1 MTRRDF
7 VTQTSAA
14 YAGLS
19 AWGLLPAAPAPAFA
33 LPPNGIRDEKTGG
46 APEQRRVLILGAGL
60 AGMTTAYELGKL
72 GYDCTVLEARSRSG
86 GRVWTI
92 RGGTTETETGEAPA
106 QTSGFADG
114 LYFNGGA
121 ARIPHHHQLTMHYC
135 RELGVPLEMFNG
147 NNEAAY
153 LYNGQSGSGGSGPL
167 ANRRMRIREYHN
179 DMRGYTTELLAK
191 ALDQGALDQQLTKE
205 DIEKL
210 VDFLKNEGDLNTA
223 HLYKG
228 TNRRG
233 YKSELGNA
241 LLGNT
246 LSHDASPGAG
256 ATPGELTDPYG
267 LTDLLRSGFMQPVFY
282 NVGDYVYEQ
291 QTTLMQPIGGMD
303 ALPKALEKKLTGKI
317 LFNAPVT
324 ELRKTETGV
333 RVVFEQEGKPVEMTT
348 EFCVCTLPLPI
359 LKKLTSDLSSVVKRA
374 ADFVPYIK
382 TGKIGLQFG
391 RRFWEEDDH
400 IYGGISRTNL
410 DINQIWYPSFGF
422 QGKKGVLIGYYN
434 FYGRAEAVGAMTVAE
449 REKLALTQGANIH
462 PQYPSE
468 FENSFSLAWQRIPYS
483 EGGWATYDDATR
495 RKYYPALLEPDGNIY
510 LAGEHTTYLTAWMAG
525 AFTSARRTVE
535 AIHARVGQY
544 TKN

>member
-7 VTQTSAA
+7 INQTSAG

-19 AWGLLPAAPAPAFA
+19 AWGLLPTAPASAFNLPA
-33 LPPNGIRDEKTGG
+33 NGTVDGKSRK
-46 APEQRRVLILGAGL
+46 VLILGAGL
-60 AGMTTAYELGKL
+60 AGMVTAYELGKL

-92 RGGTTETETGEAPA
+92 RGGTTETELGDGPA
-106 QTSGFADG
+106 QTSTFGDG

-121 ARIPHHHQLTMHYC
+121 ARIPHHHQLTLQYC

-153 LYNGQSGSGGSGPL
+153 LFNEQSDRSALAGSGGTGPL
-167 ANRRMRIREYHN
+167 ANKRMRIKEYHN

-191 ALDQGALDQQLTKE
+191 ALDQNALEQQLTKE
-205 DIEKL
+205 DVEKL
-210 VDFLKNEGDLNTA
+210 VDFLKNEGDLNAA

-233 YKSELGNA
+233 YK
-241 LLGNT
+241 T
-246 LSHDASPGAG
+246 DAAPGAG
-256 ATPGELTDPYG
+256 PTPGEMTDPYG

-291 QTTLMQPIGGMD
+291 QTTLMQPVGGMD
-303 ALPKALEKKLTGKI
+303 AIPKALEKKLAGKI
-317 LFNAPVT
+317 LFNAPVK

-333 RVVFEQEGKPVEMTT
+333 RVVYEKDGKPVEATA
-348 EFCVCTLPLPI
+348 EFCVCTLPLPV
-359 LKKLTSDLSSVVKRA
+359 LKKLDSDLSGTVKRA
-374 ADFVPYIK
+374 ADFIPYIK
-382 TGKIGLQFG
+382 TGKIGLQFK
-391 RRFWEEDDH
+391 RRFWEEDDF

-434 FYGRAEAVGAMTVAE
+434 FYSRAEAVGALSAAE
-449 REKLALTQGANIH
+449 REKLALTQGVKIH
-462 PQYPSE
+462 PQYPAE

-483 EGGWATYDDATR
+483 EGGWATYDEATR

-510 LAGEHTTYLTAWMAG
+510 FAGEHTTYLTAWMAG

-535 AIHARVGQY
+535 ALHARVGQY
-544 TKN
+544 TKK

>member
-7 VTQTSAA
+7 INQTSAG

-19 AWGLLPAAPAPAFA
+19 AWGLLQAAPAQAFDLPA
-33 LPPNGIRDEKTGG
+33 NGIHDGKGRK
-46 APEQRRVLILGAGL
+46 VIVLGAGL
-60 AGMTTAYELGKL
+60 AGMTAAYELGKL

-92 RGGTTETETGEAPA
+92 RGGTTETEMDNATLRPS
-106 QTSGFADG
+106 QTSKFESG

-121 ARIPHHHQLTMHYC
+121 ARIPHHHQLTLQYC

-153 LYNGQSGSGGSGPL
+153 LFHDGGTGPL
-167 ANRRMRIREYHN
+167 ANKRMRIKEYHN

-191 ALDQGALDQQLTKE
+191 SLDQGALDQQLTKE
-205 DIEKL
+205 DVEKL
-210 VDFLKNEGDLNTA
+210 VDFLKNEGDLNAA

-233 YKSELGNA
+233 YK
-241 LLGNT
+241 T
-246 LSHDASPGAG
+246 DAAPGAG
-256 ATPGELTDPYG
+256 STPGDMTDPYG

-291 QTTLMQPIGGMD
+291 QTTLMQPVGGMD
-303 ALPKALEKKLTGKI
+303 AIPKALEKKLAGKI
-317 LFNAPVT
+317 LFNAPVK

-333 RVVFEQEGKPVEMTT
+333 RVVYEKDGKPVEAVA
-348 EFCVCTLPLPI
+348 EFCVCTLPLPV
-359 LKKLTSDLSSVVKRA
+359 LKKLNSDLSGTMKRA
-374 ADFVPYIK
+374 TDFIPYIN
-382 TGKIGLQFG
+382 TGKIGLQFK
-391 RRFWEEDDH
+391 RRFWEEDDY

-434 FYGRAEAVGAMTVAE
+434 FYSRAEAVGAMSIAE
-449 REKLALTQGANIH
+449 REKLALAQGTKIH
-462 PQYPSE
+462 PQYPAE
-468 FENSFSLAWQRIPYS
+468 FDNSFSLAWQRIPYS

-510 LAGEHTTYLTAWMAG
+510 FAGEHTTYLTAWMAG

-535 AIHARVGQY
+535 ALHARVGQY
-544 TKN
+544 SNK

>member
-7 VTQTSAA
+7 INQTSAG

-19 AWGLLPAAPAPAFA
+19 AWGLLPAAPASAFNLPA
-33 LPPNGIRDEKTGG
+33 NGMVDGKSRK
-46 APEQRRVLILGAGL
+46 VLILGAGL
-60 AGMTTAYELGKL
+60 AGMATAYELGKL

-92 RGGTTETETGEAPA
+92 RGGTTETEIGGLG
-106 QTSGFADG
+106 QTSRFENG

-121 ARIPHHHQLTMHYC
+121 ARIPHHHQLTLQYC

-153 LYNGQSGSGGSGPL
+153 LFNEGGTGPL
-167 ANRRMRIREYHN
+167 ANKRMRIKEYHN

-191 ALDQGALDQQLTKE
+191 ALDQNALDQQLTKE
-205 DIEKL
+205 DVEKL
-210 VDFLKNEGDLNTA
+210 VDFLKNEGDLNAA

-233 YKSELGNA
+233 YK
-241 LLGNT
+241 T
-246 LSHDASPGAG
+246 DAAPGAG
-256 ATPGELTDPYG
+256 PTPGEMTDPYG

-291 QTTLMQPIGGMD
+291 QTTLMQPVGGMD
-303 ALPKALEKKLTGKI
+303 AIPKALEKKLAGKI
-317 LFNAPVT
+317 LFNAPVK

-333 RVVFEQEGKPVEMTT
+333 RVVYEKDGKSVEATA

-359 LKKLTSDLSSVVKRA
+359 LKKLDGDLSGTVKRA

-382 TGKIGLQFG
+382 TGKIGLQFK
-391 RRFWEEDDH
+391 RRFWEEDDY

-434 FYGRAEAVGAMTVAE
+434 FYSRAEAVGALPVAE
-449 REKLALTQGANIH
+449 REKLALSQGVKIH
-462 PQYPSE
+462 PQYPAE

-483 EGGWATYDDATR
+483 EGGWATYDESTR

-510 LAGEHTTYLTAWMAG
+510 FAGEHTTYLTAWMAG

-535 AIHARVGQY
+535 ALHARVGQY
-544 TKN
+544 TKK

>member
-14 YAGLS
+14 CAGLS
-19 AWGLLPAAPAPAFA
+19 AWGLLPGAPAPAFA
-33 LPPNGIRDEKTGG
+33 LPPNGRDGQAG
-46 APEQRRVLILGAGL
+46 RRVIIIGAGL
-60 AGMTTAYELGKL
+60 AGMTAAYELGKL
-72 GYDCTVLEARSRSG
+72 GYDCTVLEARHRSG

-92 RGGTTETETGEAPA
+92 RGGTTETELSDGPS
-106 QTSGFADG
+106 QTSAFANG

-121 ARIPHHHQLTMHYC
+121 ARIPHHHQLTLHYC
-135 RELGVPLEMFNG
+135 RELGVPLEIFNAG
-147 NNEAAY
+147 NEAAY
-153 LYNGQSGSGGSGPL
+153 LYNEPVAGSGRSGPL

-210 VDFLKNEGDLNTA
+210 IDFLKNEGDLNTA

-233 YKSELGNA
+233 YKSVSGNA
-241 LLGNT
+241 LPGM
-246 LSHDASPGAG
+246 SGASSRDASPGAG

-291 QTTLMQPIGGMD
+291 QTTLMQPVGGMD
-303 ALPKALEKKLTGKI
+303 ALPKALEKKLAGKI

-333 RVVFEQEGKPVEMTT
+333 RVVFEQEGKPVEMTA
-348 EFCVCTLPLPI
+348 EFCVCTLPLPV
-359 LKKLTSDLSSVVKRA
+359 LKKLESDLSGAIKRA

-434 FYGRAEAVGAMTVAE
+434 FYGRAEAVGAMSVAE
-449 REKLALTQGANIH
+449 REKLALTQGAKIH
-462 PQYPSE
+462 PQYPAE

-544 TKN
+544 TRN

>member
-7 VTQTSAA
+7 VSRTSAA

-19 AWGLLPAAPAPAFA
+19 AWGLLPAAPAPAFT
-33 LPPNGIRDEKTGG
+33 LPPNGIRDGKTGG
-46 APEQRRVLILGAGL
+46 TPERRRVIILGAGL

-72 GYDCTVLEARSRSG
+72 DYDCTVLEARSRSG

-92 RGGTTETETGEAPA
+92 RGGTTETEIGGPA
-106 QTSGFADG
+106 QTSVFASG
-114 LYFNGGA
+114 QYFNGGA

-153 LYNGQSGSGGSGPL
+153 LYNGQASNSGGSGPL

-179 DMRGYTTELLAK
+179 DMRGYTTELLTK

-205 DIEKL
+205 DVEKL
-210 VDFLKNEGDLNTA
+210 IDFLKNEGDLNTA

-233 YKSELGNA
+233 YKSGPYD
-241 LLGNT
+241 G
-246 LSHDASPGAG
+246 SPGAG

-291 QTTLMQPIGGMD
+291 QTTLMQPVGGMD

-324 ELRKTETGV
+324 ELRKTDTGV
-333 RVVFEQEGKPVEMTT
+333 RVVFEQEGKPVEMTA

-359 LKKLTSDLSSVVKRA
+359 LKQLTSDLSGGVRRA

-449 REKLALTQGANIH
+449 REKLALTQGVNIH

-468 FENSFSLAWQRIPYS
+468 FENSFSLAWHRIPYS

>member
-7 VTQTSAA
+7 VTRTSAA

-19 AWGLLPAAPAPAFA
+19 AWGLLPAAPAEAFA
-33 LPPNGIRDEKTGG
+33 LPPNGMQGG
-46 APEQRRVLILGAGL
+46 KGRKVIVLGAGL

-92 RGGTTETETGEAPA
+92 RGGTTETELNGLA
-106 QTSGFADG
+106 QTSRFENGPG
-114 LYFNGGA
+114 RESLYFNGGA
-121 ARIPHHHQLTMHYC
+121 ARIPHHHDLTLHYC
-135 RELGVPLEMFNG
+135 RELGVPLELFNG
-147 NNEAAY
+147 NNEAAW
-153 LYNGQSGSGGSGPL
+153 LYHAQPPNANPGVKDSGPL

-179 DMRGYTTELLAK
+179 DMRGYTAELLAK
-191 ALDQGALDQQLTKE
+191 ALDQGALDQPLTKE
-205 DIEKL
+205 DVEKL

-233 YKSELGNA
+233 YK
-241 LLGNT
+241 T
-246 LSHDASPGAG
+246 DAAPGAG
-256 ATPGELTDPYG
+256 TASGTMTDPYG

-291 QTTLMQPIGGMD
+291 QTTLLQPVGGMD
-303 ALPKALEKKLTGKI
+303 ALPKAMAKKLAGKI
-317 LFNAPVT
+317 IFNAPVI

-333 RVVFEQEGKPVEMTT
+333 RVVYQKDGKPAELTA
-348 EFCVCTLPLPI
+348 EFCVCTLPLPV
-359 LKKLTSDLSSVVKRA
+359 LKQLTSDLSGNIKRA

-382 TGKIGLQFG
+382 TGKIGLQFK
-391 RRFWEEDDH
+391 RRFWEEDDQ

-434 FYGRAEAVGAMTVAE
+434 FYSRAEAVGAMSLAD

-462 PQYPSE
+462 PQYPVE
-468 FENSFSLAWQRIPYS
+468 FDNSFSLAWQRIPYS

-495 RKYYPALLEPDGNIY
+495 RKHYPALLEPDGSIY

-544 TKN
+544 TSKN

>member
-1 MTRRDF
+1 
-7 VTQTSAA
+7 
-14 YAGLS
+14 
-19 AWGLLPAAPAPAFA
+19 
-33 LPPNGIRDEKTGG
+33 
-46 APEQRRVLILGAGL
+46 
-60 AGMTTAYELGKL
+60 MTTAYELEKL
-72 GYDCTVLEARSRSG
+72 GYDCTVLEARNRTG

-92 RGGTTETETGEAPA
+92 RGGTAETEISDTRTA
-106 QTSGFADG
+106 QTAAFADG

-121 ARIPHHHQLTMHYC
+121 ARIPHHHHLTLHYC

-153 LYNGQSGSGGSGPL
+153 LYNQQPAGSRAPL

-233 YKSELGNA
+233 YK
-241 LLGNT
+241 NT
-246 LSHDASPGAG
+246 PLNTWSPDSSPGAG
-256 ATPGELTDPYG
+256 ATPGEMTDPYG

-282 NVGDYVYEQ
+282 NVGDYVFEQ
-291 QTTLMQPIGGMD
+291 QTTLLQPVGGMD
-303 ALPKALEKKLTGKI
+303 SLPRAFEKKLAGKI
-317 LFNAPVT
+317 LFNAPVR
-324 ELRKTETGV
+324 ELRKTENGV
-333 RVVFEQEGKPVEMTT
+333 RVVYEKDGKPAELTA
-348 EFCVCTLPLPI
+348 EFCVCTLPLPV
-359 LKKLTSDLSSVVKRA
+359 LKQLTSDLSAPIKRA
-374 ADFVPYIK
+374 ADFVPYMK
-382 TGKIGLQFG
+382 TGKIGLQFK

-400 IYGGISRTNL
+400 IYGGISRTNQ

-434 FYGRAEAVGAMTVAE
+434 FYGRAEAVGALSLAE
-449 REKLALTQGANIH
+449 REKLALTQGATIH
-462 PQYPSE
+462 PQYPAE
-468 FENSFSLAWQRIPYS
+468 FENSFSLAWHRIPHS

-544 TKN
+544 TKK

>member
-7 VTQTSAA
+7 VTKTSAA
-14 YAGLS
+14 CAGLS
-19 AWGLLPAAPAPAFA
+19 AWGLLPAAPAEGFD
-33 LPPNGIRDEKTGG
+33 LPPNGQVSG
-46 APEQRRVLILGAGL
+46 AERRRVVILGAGL

-72 GYDCTVLEARSRSG
+72 GYDCTVLEARARSG

-92 RGGTTETETGEAPA
+92 RGGTTETELADATTARSA
-106 QTSGFADG
+106 QTARFENG

-121 ARIPHHHQLTMHYC
+121 ARIPHHHQLTLHYC

-153 LYNGQSGSGGSGPL
+153 LFNAQPAGSSGPL
-167 ANRRMRIREYHN
+167 ANRRVRIREYHN

-191 ALDQGALDQQLTKE
+191 ALDQGALDQPLTKE

-233 YKSELGNA
+233 YKS
-241 LLGNT
+241 
-246 LSHDASPGAG
+246 DARSPGAG
-256 ATPGELTDPYG
+256 ANPGEQTDPFG

-291 QTTLMQPIGGMD
+291 QTTLMQPVGGMD
-303 ALPKALEKKLTGKI
+303 ALPKAMEKKLAGKI
-317 LFNAPVT
+317 IFNAPVT
-324 ELRKTETGV
+324 ELRKTESGV
-333 RVVFEQEGKPVEMTT
+333 RVVYQKDSKPAEITA
-348 EFCVCTLPLPI
+348 EFCVCTLPLPV
-359 LKKLTSDLSSVVKRA
+359 LKQLDSDLSGTIKRA
-374 ADFVPYIK
+374 ADFVPYMK
-382 TGKIGLQFG
+382 TGKIGLQFK
-391 RRFWEEDDH
+391 RRFWEDDDH

-410 DINQIWYPSFGF
+410 DINQIWYPSYGF
-422 QGKKGVLIGYYN
+422 QSRKGVLIGYYN
-434 FYGRAEAVGAMTVAE
+434 FYGRAEAVGAMSLAE
-449 REKLALTQGANIH
+449 REKLALAQGANLH
-462 PQYPSE
+462 PQYPTE
-468 FENSFSLAWQRIPYS
+468 FEHSFSLAWQRIPYS
-483 EGGWATYDDATR
+483 EGGWATYDDTTR
-495 RKYYPALLEPDGNIY
+495 RKYYPALLEPDGSIY